1 MENIT
6 KNLKQ
11 KISSKIVKT
20 PKHSIPRLSKVKYY
34 EKVLQIK
41 RVTKVVQGGKRLSFR
56 ALVVVGDMTQ
66 KVGIGIGK
74 GSDVSLAIDKAILVA
89 KKQLICIRPTKT
101 FSIFKT
107 SSAKVGAASIIL
119 RPASIGTG
127 LIAGG
132 AVRTILELAGLKN
145 ILAKQLGSKSLLN
158 NAKATIK
165 ALLILENK
173 IEISKTQLKKSGVFY
188 NKILQNQNLENK

>member
-1 MENIT
+1 MENIN

-11 KISSKIVKT
+11 KTPLKIVKT
-20 PKHSIPRLSKVKYY
+20 TKQVISGLSKTRYH

-41 RVTKVVQGGKRLSFR
+41 RVTKVVKGGKRLSFR

-66 KVGIGIGK
+66 KVGIGVGK
-74 GSDVSLAIDKAILVA
+74 ASDISLAIDKAVLTA
-89 KKQLICIRPTKT
+89 KKHLICIRPTKT
-101 FSIFKT
+101 FSISNN
-107 SSAKVGAASIIL
+107 SSAKIGAASIIL

-145 ILAKQLGSKSLLN
+145 ILGKQLGSKSLLN

-165 ALLILENK
+165 ALVMLESK
-173 IEISKTQLKKSGVFY
+173 IEISKAQLKKSGAFY
-188 NKILQNQNLENK
+188 HKILKEKDFKNK